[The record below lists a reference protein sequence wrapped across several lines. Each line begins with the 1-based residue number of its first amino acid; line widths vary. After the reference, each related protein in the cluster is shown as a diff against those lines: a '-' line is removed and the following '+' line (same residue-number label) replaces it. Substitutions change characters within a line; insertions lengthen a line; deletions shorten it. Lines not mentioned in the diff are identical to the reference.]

1 MLKQFQAKYTTQRW
15 VKYTTCLGVF
25 GGGVLLLLYSGGF
38 PPQVWRFLIQTLP
51 LMPRLWMLKGPLL
64 LLPLG
69 GILLLSFTLLF
80 FWLLLVTV
88 IIWIVKEHWNY
99 LRERQSFEASLLKAE
114 NLTANDVRPWWQEQ
128 TEPMPQ
134 VARNEASQAH
144 FSAASSASPVSP
156 VATLDP
162 PIAAQNDVRSDFI
175 SQPWQMSMET
185 RYAGKQ
191 NAEGPIK
198 LVIGTG
204 LDPGIKRK
212 DKPNEDRLLAIQGT
226 LASDMRAQPFGLF
239 VVADGIGGHANGQEA
254 SRLAIQMIRDV
265 IIPALLSDVKI
276 DDEQAAELLKDA
288 VQEANQAVCEY
299 NQMYKSDIG
308 TTVTAALLVGKS
320 ISVANV
326 GDSRTYVHSEHNG
339 LTKVT
344 RDHSVV
350 ARLVENGSITAED
363 VYSHPRRNEI
373 YRSLGHKVVLDVDMY
388 RVPFEREM
396 TLLLC
401 SDGLWEMVRDSHIQE
416 ILNTTLPH
424 STKASKALVQ
434 AALEGGGQDN
444 ISVIVA
450 HIM

>member
-1 MLKQFQAKYTTQRW
+1 MLEQFRVKYTTQRW
-15 VKYTTCLGVF
+15 VKYTTCLGVL
-25 GGGVLLLLYSGGF
+25 GGGALLLLYSGGF
-38 PPQVWRFLIQTLP
+38 PPQVWRFLLQTLP
-51 LMPRLWMLKGPLL
+51 LIPRLWMLKGPLL

-69 GILLLSFTLLF
+69 GLLLLSFTLLF
-80 FWLLLVTV
+80 FWLILITA

-128 TEPMPQ
+128 TEPLPQ
-134 VARNEASQAH
+134 VAVKEARQAH
-144 FSAASSASPVSP
+144 FSAASAVSP

-162 PIAAQNDVRSDFI
+162 PIAAQNDMRPGVI
-175 SQPWQMSMET
+175 SQREQMSMET

-191 NAEGPIK
+191 SAEGPIK

-254 SRLAIQMIRDV
+254 SRLAVQMIRDV
-265 IIPALLSDVKI
+265 VIPALLSDVKI

-320 ISVANV
+320 ISIANV
-326 GDSRTYVHSEHNG
+326 GDSRTYVHSNNNG

-350 ARLVENGSITAED
+350 ARLVENGSITPED

-373 YRSLGHKVVLDVDMY
+373 YRSLGHKVILDVDMY
-388 RVPFEREM
+388 RVPLEREM
-396 TLLLC
+396 TLVLC
-401 SDGLWEMVRDSHIQE
+401 SDGLWEMVRDSHIEE

>member
-1 MLKQFQAKYTTQRW
+1 MLERFQVKYTTQRW
-15 VKYTTCLGVF
+15 VKYTTCLGVL
-25 GGGVLLLLYSGGF
+25 GGGALLLLFSGGF
-38 PPQVWRFLIQTLP
+38 PPQVWRFLLQTLP
-51 LMPRLWMLKGPLL
+51 LISRLWMLKGPLL

-69 GILLLSFTLLF
+69 GLVLLSLTFLF
-80 FWLLLVTV
+80 FWLMLITAM
-88 IIWIVKEHWNY
+88 IWIVKEHWNY
-99 LRERQSFEASLLKAE
+99 LRERQRFEASLLNAE

-134 VARNEASQAH
+134 VVRNEARQTY
-144 FSAASSASPVSP
+144 FSAASPVSP

-162 PIAAQNDVRSDFI
+162 PFAVQNDMRPGEI
-175 SQPWQMSMET
+175 SQREHMSMEP

-191 NAEGPIK
+191 SVEGPIK

-265 IIPALLSDVKI
+265 VIPALLSNVKI

-320 ISVANV
+320 IAVANV
-326 GDSRTYVHSEHNG
+326 GDSRTYVHSNHNG

-373 YRSLGHKVVLDVDMY
+373 YRSLGHKVALDVDMY
-388 RVPFEREM
+388 RVPLEREM